1 MNVAFLCLGGNIG
14 NREFTLKKAVEKINH
29 EIGKVISQSN
39 YYETEAWGVENQDK
53 YLNQCICIETL
64 LTSRQVLKKSLE
76 IELSLGRKRNHK
88 ETYEPRTI
96 DIDMLFYN
104 SDFIQTKELTIPH
117 PRLQLRKFV
126 LIPLNEIA
134 PTFLHPTLNKTIQ
147 TLLMECDDSCEVLLY
162 K

>member
-39 YYETEAWGVENQDK
+39 YYETEAWGVENQDR

-64 LTSRQVLKKSLE
+64 LTSSQVLKKSLE

>member
-14 NREFTLKKAVEKINH
+14 NRKFTLKQAVEKINN
-29 EIGKVISQSN
+29 EIGKVVSQSN

-53 YLNQCICIETL
+53 YLNQCICVETIL
-64 LTSRQVLKKSLE
+64 PCNQVLKKSLA

-104 SDFIQTKELTIPH
+104 FDCIQTKDLSIPH
-117 PRLQLRKFV
+117 PRLHLRKFV

-134 PTFLHPTLNKTIQ
+134 PNFVHPVLNKTIN
-147 TLLMECDDSCEVLLY
+147 TLLLECEDNCEVLIY

>member
-14 NREFTLKKAVEKINH
+14 NREFTLNQAVEKINL

-53 YLNQCICIETL
+53 YLNQCICVETIL
-64 LTSRQVLKKSLE
+64 PSNQVLKKSLE

-104 SDFIQTKELTIPH
+104 SDIIQTKDLAIPH
-117 PRLQLRKFV
+117 PRLHLRKFV

-134 PTFLHPTLNKTIQ
+134 PTFVHPVLNKTIH
-147 TLLMECDDSCEVLLY
+147 TLRLECMDDCEVLPY

>member
-14 NREFTLKKAVEKINH
+14 NREFTLKQAVEKINH

-64 LTSRQVLKKSLE
+64 LTSSQVLKKLLE

>member
-14 NREFTLKKAVEKINH
+14 NREFTLKLAVEKINH

-53 YLNQCICIETL
+53 YLNQCICVETL
-64 LTSRQVLKKSLE
+64 LPSNQVLKKSLE

-96 DIDMLFYN
+96 DVDMLFYN
-104 SDFIQTKELTIPH
+104 SDIIQTKELSIPH
-117 PRLQLRKFV
+117 PRLHLRKFV

-134 PTFLHPTLNKTIQ
+134 PTFVHPVINKTIH
-147 TLLMECDDSCEVLLY
+147 TLLLGCIDDCEVLPY

>member
-64 LTSRQVLKKSLE
+64 LTSRQVLKKLLE

>member
-117 PRLQLRKFV
+117 PRLHLRKFV

-134 PTFLHPTLNKTIQ
+134 STFLHPVLNKTIK
-147 TLLMECDDSCEVLLY
+147 TLLMECEDSCEVLLN

>member
-1 MNVAFLCLGGNIG
+1 LGGNIG
-14 NREFTLKKAVEKINH
+14 NREFTLKQAVEKINH

-64 LTSRQVLKKSLE
+64 LTSSQILKKSLE

>member
-14 NREFTLKKAVEKINH
+14 NRKFTLKQAVEKINN
-29 EIGKVISQSN
+29 EIGKVVSQSN

-53 YLNQCICIETL
+53 YLNQCICVETIL
-64 LTSRQVLKKSLE
+64 PSNQVLKKSLA

-104 SDFIQTKELTIPH
+104 FESIQTKDLSIPH
-117 PRLQLRKFV
+117 PRLHLRKFV

-134 PTFLHPTLNKTIQ
+134 PNFVHPVLNKTIH
-147 TLLMECDDSCEVLLY
+147 TLLLECEDNCEVLIY

>member
-64 LTSRQVLKKSLE
+64 LTSSQVLKKTIE

>member
-14 NREFTLKKAVEKINH
+14 NRKFTLKQAVEKINN
-29 EIGKVISQSN
+29 EIGKVVSQSN

-53 YLNQCICIETL
+53 YLNQCICVETIL
-64 LTSRQVLKKSLE
+64 PSNQVLKKSLA

-104 SDFIQTKELTIPH
+104 FDSIQTKELSIPH
-117 PRLQLRKFV
+117 PRLHLRKFV

-134 PTFLHPTLNKTIQ
+134 PNFVHPILNKTIH
-147 TLLMECDDSCEVLLY
+147 TLLLECEDNCEVLIY

>member
-64 LTSRQVLKKSLE
+64 LTSSQVLKKSLE

>member
-14 NREFTLKKAVEKINH
+14 NREFTLKQAVEKINH

-64 LTSRQVLKKSLE
+64 LTSSQILKKSLE

>member
-1 MNVAFLCLGGNIG
+1 M
-14 NREFTLKKAVEKINH
+14 KKAVEKINH

-64 LTSRQVLKKSLE
+64 LTSSQVLKKTIE

-88 ETYEPRTI
+88 ETFEPRTI

-162 K
+162 KLKECI

>member
-1 MNVAFLCLGGNIG
+1 M
-14 NREFTLKKAVEKINH
+14 
-29 EIGKVISQSN
+29 
-39 YYETEAWGVENQDK
+39 
-53 YLNQCICIETL
+53 
-64 LTSRQVLKKSLE
+64 TSSQVLKKSLE

>member
-14 NREFTLKKAVEKINH
+14 NREFTLKQAVEKINL
-29 EIGKVISQSN
+29 EIGQVTRQSN
-39 YYETEAWGVENQDK
+39 YFETEAWGVENQDK
-53 YLNQCICIETL
+53 YLNQCISVETIL
-64 LTSRQVLKKSLE
+64 SSNEVLKKSLE

-96 DIDMLFYN
+96 DIDLLFYN
-104 SDFIQTKELTIPH
+104 SDIIQTKDLAIPH
-117 PRLQLRKFV
+117 PRLHLRKFV

-134 PTFLHPTLNKTIQ
+134 PNFSHPILNKTIN
-147 TLLMECDDSCEVLLY
+147 TLLLECEDDCEVLPY

>member
-14 NREFTLKKAVEKINH
+14 NREFTLKKAVEKIKH

-147 TLLMECDDSCEVLLY
+147 TLLMECDDSCEVLFY

>member
-14 NREFTLKKAVEKINH
+14 NRKFTLKQAVEKINN
-29 EIGKVISQSN
+29 EIGKVVSQSN

-53 YLNQCICIETL
+53 YLNQCICVETIL
-64 LTSRQVLKKSLE
+64 PSNQVLKKSLAT
-76 IELSLGRKRNHK
+76 ELSLGRKRNHK

-104 SDFIQTKELTIPH
+104 FESIQTKELSIPH
-117 PRLQLRKFV
+117 PRLHLRKFV

-134 PTFLHPTLNKTIQ
+134 PNFAHPVLNKTIH
-147 TLLMECDDSCEVLLY
+147 TLLLECEDNCEVLIY

>member
-14 NREFTLKKAVEKINH
+14 NRKITLKQAVEKINN
-29 EIGKVISQSN
+29 EIGKVVSQSN

-53 YLNQCICIETL
+53 YLNQCICVETIL
-64 LTSRQVLKKSLE
+64 PSNQVLKKSLA

-104 SDFIQTKELTIPH
+104 FDSIQTKELSIPH
-117 PRLQLRKFV
+117 PRLHLRKFV

-134 PTFLHPTLNKTIQ
+134 PNFVHPVLNKTIH
-147 TLLMECDDSCEVLLY
+147 TLLLECEDNCEVLIY

>member
-14 NREFTLKKAVEKINH
+14 NREFTLKQAVEKINL
-29 EIGKVISQSN
+29 EIGKVISLSN

-53 YLNQCICIETL
+53 YLNQCICVETL
-64 LTSRQVLKKSLE
+64 LPSNLVLKKSLE

-104 SDFIQTKELTIPH
+104 SDIIQTKDLAIPH
-117 PRLQLRKFV
+117 PRLHLRKFV

-134 PTFLHPTLNKTIQ
+134 PTFLHPVINKTIH
-147 TLLMECDDSCEVLLY
+147 TLLLECMDDCEVLPY

>member
-39 YYETEAWGVENQDK
+39 YYETEAWGVENQDR

-64 LTSRQVLKKSLE
+64 LTSSQVLKKSVE